1 MTSADSCRMGGID
14 DVGMVGLEYVGR
26 LLRIGAVFCY
36 CLCVDML
43 EGGEHMCEWNELPW
57 EHFAES
63 QCGGRRSRDRR
74 PNLVEGK
81 GWGGGGDVRAT
92 DKTPNFVGTLE
103 FAIRQ

>member
-14 DVGMVGLEYVGR
+14 DVGTVGLEYVGR

-57 EHFAES
+57 EHFAEN

-81 GWGGGGDVRAT
+81 GWGGGGGEGR
-92 DKTPNFVGTLE
+92 
-103 FAIRQ
+103 